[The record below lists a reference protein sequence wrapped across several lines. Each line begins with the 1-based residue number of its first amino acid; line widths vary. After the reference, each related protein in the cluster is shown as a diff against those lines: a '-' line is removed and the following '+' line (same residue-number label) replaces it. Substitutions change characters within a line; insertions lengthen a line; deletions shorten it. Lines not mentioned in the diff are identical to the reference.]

1 MRKTLSA
8 TITASTLLLTPAFL
22 PSMVLADEEVTPLLK
37 QSLEGMDGMEANV
50 VLFEVEP
57 GFETERHIH
66 PGHLFI
72 YVLEG
77 EIEIDVE
84 GQDEP
89 IRIASGEAAYEPANT
104 PMVGRNASSSEGARF
119 VVFQV
124 GKAGEPLMVAQ
135 PE

>member
-1 MRKTLSA
+1 MRKALTA
-8 TITASTLLLTPAFL
+8 TITASTLLFAPAFS
-22 PSMVLADEEVTPLLK
+22 PSTALADEEVTPLLK
-37 QSLEGMDGMEANV
+37 QSLDGMDGMEANV

-72 YVLEG
+72 FVLEG
-77 EIEIDVE
+77 AIKIDLE
-84 GQDEP
+84 GEDEP
-89 IRIASGEAAYEPANT
+89 IRIAAGKAAYEPANT
-104 PMVGRNASSSEGARF
+104 PMVGRNASSTEGARF

-124 GKAGEPLMVAQ
+124 GEAGEPLMVAQ

>member
-1 MRKTLSA
+1 MRKTLTAA
-8 TITASTLLLTPAFL
+8 TIFVASVLLS
-22 PSMVLADEEVTPLLK
+22 SMALADEQITPLLK
-37 QSLEGMDGMEANV
+37 QNLEGMDGKEANV

-77 EIEIDVE
+77 TIEIDLE
-84 GQDEP
+84 GRDEP
-89 IRIASGEAAYEPANT
+89 IRIAAGEAAYEPANT
-104 PMVGRNASSSEGARF
+104 PMVGRNASSTEGARF

-124 GKAGEPLMVAQ
+124 GEAGEPLMVAQ

>member
-1 MRKTLSA
+1 MRKALTA
-8 TITASTLLLTPAFL
+8 IITASTLLLAPAFL
-22 PSMVLADEEVTPLLK
+22 SSMALADEEVTPLLK
-37 QSLEGMDGMEANV
+37 QSLDGMEANV

-72 YVLEG
+72 FVLEG
-77 EIEIDVE
+77 AIEIDLE
-84 GQDEP
+84 GEDEP
-89 IRIASGEAAYEPANT
+89 IRIAAGKAAYEPANT
-104 PMVGRNASSSEGARF
+104 PMVGRNASSTEGARF